1 MHHVDTWNID
11 VYRGCSHLKN
21 VIAYPNQLLLQ
32 ELQVPRT
39 HPFEIE
45 EIAVSINS
53 IRFTLK
59 LLQIIK
65 ARKNNAS
72 GMHLF
77 T

>member
-45 EIAVSINS
+45 EI
-53 IRFTLK
+53 
-59 LLQIIK
+59 
-65 ARKNNAS
+65 
-72 GMHLF
+72 
-77 T
+77 